1 MYPALLKKLVKEP
14 GLLQSMPLLLAMQ
27 LVKSI
32 EVKEKDNE
40 ILPNSR

>member
-1 MYPALLKKLVKEP
+1 MYPALLKKLVKET
-14 GLLQSMPLLLAMQ
+14 GLLQSMPLLLAMH

-32 EVKEKDNE
+32 EVKVKDNE